1 MKRISLASLLGLLL
15 LAVAPARAQVAL
27 LGDVDLWFYGSRVR
41 IDFEELANFNDVATD
56 KLRVRL
62 WASEDHWE
70 TWDRG
75 EVIAIGNIPRLQPD
89 RVRHDFHRTLHVH
102 RPNDSDWYYLT
113 LTLEERT
120 FDESG
125 TKRWE
130 IRDVIEFDGRKY
142 FRRSGWSPFPFPF

>member
-1 MKRISLASLLGLLL
+1 MKRISLASLFGLLL
-15 LAVAPARAQVAL
+15 LAVIPVRAQVAL
-27 LGDVDLWFYGSRVR
+27 LGDVDLRFYGSRAR
-41 IDFEELANFNDVATD
+41 IDFDELANFGDVATE

-75 EVIAIGNIPRLQPD
+75 EVIAIGAIPRLQPD

-102 RPNDSDWYYLT
+102 RPDDSGWYYLT

-125 TKRWE
+125 KKSWE
-130 IRDVIEFDGRKY
+130 IQDIIEFDGRKY
-142 FRRSGWSPFPFPF
+142 FHRSSRFPLPFPF